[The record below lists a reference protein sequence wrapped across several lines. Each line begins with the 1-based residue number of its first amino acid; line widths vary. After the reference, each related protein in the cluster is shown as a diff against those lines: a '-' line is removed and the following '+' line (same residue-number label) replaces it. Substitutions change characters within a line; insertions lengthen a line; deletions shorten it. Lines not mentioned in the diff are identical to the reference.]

1 MRAWILLSEDY
12 CWAITQAAVRLC
24 CGHQALA
31 CWNLHFNSTTS
42 YIHVQLHTCIF
53 NSYLRWTSRNAAAAK
68 LGSVCIHSRYRPPQ
82 KVYIQAVRNFETA
95 ILNPVYCA
103 TCKKGFWEQTH
114 LSSVTIWH
122 FEPPLPPARIAEI
135 GARPESSSVLQT
147 TDSISS
153 TCLVQVR
160 AACYASGSG

>member
-1 MRAWILLSEDY
+1 MRTWILLSEDY

-31 CWNLHFNSTTS
+31 CWNLYFNSTAS
-42 YIHVQLHTCIF
+42 YIHVQLHTCIL
-53 NSYLRWTSRNAAAAK
+53 NSDLQRTSRNAAAAK

-82 KVYIQAVRNFETA
+82 KVYIHAVRSSETA
-95 ILNPVYCA
+95 ILKPVYCA
-103 TCKKGFWEQTH
+103 TCKKGFWEQTQP
-114 LSSVTIWH
+114 SSVTIWH
-122 FEPPLPPARIAEI
+122 FEPPPPSIAEI
-135 GARPESSSVLQT
+135 GARPQSSSVLQT

-153 TCLVQVR
+153 TCLVRVR